1 MSTSKYRN
9 QDTDADR
16 GVRADKDARTG
27 ADAGQGSAPDRAPSS
42 LPATGRERTI
52 VRTSVLGIVANVLL
66 AAFKAVVGVVS
77 NSIAITLDA
86 VNNLSD
92 ALSSVITIVG
102 TKLAGRAPDKRHP
115 MGYGRIEYLTA
126 MVISIIVLYAG
137 ITSAV
142 ESVQKIVSPAAPDYS
157 AAALV
162 VVAAGVLAKVLLGRH
177 VQAVGRRVNADSLV
191 ASGQDALSDA
201 VLSAS
206 TLAAAVVYLVWG
218 VSLEAWVGAVISA
231 FIVKAGLE
239 MLWQTLSQILGERV
253 SSELSEQVK
262 GIVAEED
269 DVLGVY
275 DLFLSSYGPERRVGS
290 VHVEVADTTS
300 AEQIDELSRRVAER
314 VYARTDG
321 KVIISAVGIYSR
333 NTSEEVS
340 DMRERVRRIVMSH
353 DHVLQLHGFHVDER
367 SHLLTFDVII
377 AFEAPDRAGEYQQI
391 VHEVQEAFPDYRVQ
405 VALDADV
412 SD

>member
-1 MSTSKYRN
+1 MSNKQDRDAEKN
-9 QDTDADR
+9 QA
-16 GVRADKDARTG
+16 A
-27 ADAGQGSAPDRAPSS
+27 APIP
-42 LPATGRERTI
+42 TTEREKTI
-52 VRTSVLGIVANVLL
+52 VRTSILGIVANVLL

-142 ESVQKIVSPAAPDYS
+142 ESVQKIVSPEAPDYS

-162 VVAAGVLAKVLLGRH
+162 VVAAGVVAKVLLGRH
-177 VQAVGRRVNADSLV
+177 VQSVGRRVNADSLV

-201 VLSAS
+201 VLSVS
-206 TLAAAVVYLVWG
+206 TLGAAVVYLAWG
-218 VSLEAWVGAVISA
+218 ISLEAWVGAVISA

-253 SSELSEQVK
+253 SR
-262 GIVAEED
+262 IVA
-269 DVLGVY
+269 
-275 DLFLSSYGPERRVGS
+275 
-290 VHVEVADTTS
+290 A
-300 AEQIDELSRRVAER
+300 
-314 VYARTDG
+314 
-321 KVIISAVGIYSR
+321 
-333 NTSEEVS
+333 
-340 DMRERVRRIVMSH
+340 H
-353 DHVLQLHGFHVDER
+353 DHVLQFHGFHVDEAR
-367 SHLLTFDVII
+367 HLLEFDVII
-377 AFEAPDRAGEYQQI
+377 AFEAPDRQGEYHQI
-391 VHEVQEAFPDYRVQ
+391 MREVEEAFPAYTVR
-405 VALDADV
+405 ATLD
-412 SD
+412 SDITD